1 MPAAVQEGSPF
12 LREEFVCRSSLW
24 ILAFLDSGYSGEQRP
39 FSFANMLSA
48 THPVLV
54 IFFIIRG
61 TNGDSV
67 NQTEVPVV
75 LPEEAPMTLNCT
87 YQTTYSVSYFFWYV
101 QYLNKA
107 PQLLLKG
114 STANPRP
121 KEQGFQATLVKSDKT
136 FHLQKRS
143 VQTSDSAVY
152 YCAVSDTVRGAAGG
166 AEHKPRGHRWGLAVG
181 CPGRGGSSLSLLWH
195 AGGILRVFPVL
206 MLRARILG
214 ILGLLDREESR
225 PGQFKRN
232 LRARLRNAFL
242 LSPAS
247 FLQMA
252 QNSKEVTPALIYD
265 IHAEIFHKLLRKMP
279 MAHSSWTNAC
289 DLEASPCILQFRPG
303 LGVWLSF
310 TSRHCIS
317 L

>member
-1 MPAAVQEGSPF
+1 
-12 LREEFVCRSSLW
+12 
-24 ILAFLDSGYSGEQRP
+24 
-39 FSFANMLSA
+39 MLSA

-54 IFFIIRG
+54 IFLIIRG

-87 YQTTYSVSYFFWYV
+87 YQTTYSVSGLFWYV

-181 CPGRGGSSLSLLWH
+181 CPGRGGFFSVSALACWRHPQGISSSDAQSQDPWNSWI
-195 AGGILRVFPVL
+195 AGQRGI
-206 MLRARILG
+206 
-214 ILGLLDREESR
+214 
-225 PGQFKRN
+225 
-232 LRARLRNAFL
+232 
-242 LSPAS
+242 
-247 FLQMA
+247 
-252 QNSKEVTPALIYD
+252 
-265 IHAEIFHKLLRKMP
+265 
-279 MAHSSWTNAC
+279 
-289 DLEASPCILQFRPG
+289 
-303 LGVWLSF
+303 
-310 TSRHCIS
+310 
-317 L
+317 

>member
-1 MPAAVQEGSPF
+1 
-12 LREEFVCRSSLW
+12 
-24 ILAFLDSGYSGEQRP
+24 
-39 FSFANMLSA
+39 MLSA

-54 IFFIIRG
+54 IFLIIRG

-87 YQTTYSVSYFFWYV
+87 YQTTYSVSGLFWYV

-166 AEHKPRGHRWGLAVG
+166 AEHKPRGHRRDQRRLSEPDRSPSDSFGGGYYDPELHLPDHLFRFLCFLVHSVSQPSSSVPPEG
-181 CPGRGGSSLSLLWH
+181 VNCKPEGR
-195 AGGILRVFPVL
+195 A
-206 MLRARILG
+206 
-214 ILGLLDREESR
+214 SR
-225 PGQFKRN
+225 FSG
-232 LRARLRNAFL
+232 
-242 LSPAS
+242 
-247 FLQMA
+247 
-252 QNSKEVTPALIYD
+252 
-265 IHAEIFHKLLRKMP
+265 
-279 MAHSSWTNAC
+279 
-289 DLEASPCILQFRPG
+289 
-303 LGVWLSF
+303 
-310 TSRHCIS
+310 HCC
-317 L
+317 

>member
-1 MPAAVQEGSPF
+1 MTLSCAYET
-12 LREEFVCRSSLW
+12 
-24 ILAFLDSGYSGEQRP
+24 LDS
-39 FSFANMLSA
+39 
-48 THPVLV
+48 
-54 IFFIIRG
+54 
-61 TNGDSV
+61 
-67 NQTEVPVV
+67 
-75 LPEEAPMTLNCT
+75 APYL
-87 YQTTYSVSYFFWYV
+87 FWYV
-101 QYLNKA
+101 QYLNRA

-152 YCAVSDTVRGAAGG
+152 YCALSDTVRGAAGG

-195 AGGILRVFPVL
+195 AGGILRVLPAL

-214 ILGLLDREESR
+214 ILGLLVREESR

-232 LRARLRNAFL
+232 LRACLRNAFL

-252 QNSKEVTPALIYD
+252 QNFLEVTLAPASSCHHGSSYRTLNN
-265 IHAEIFHKLLRKMP
+265 HPTSGLEICALRN
-279 MAHSSWTNAC
+279 SGFWTW
-289 DLEASPCILQFRPG
+289 PG
-303 LGVWLSF
+303 LRNLTSCFYHGIYACGPSEVSPIQWPRKHSCVYLCRDEDTHGLLF
-310 TSRHCIS
+310 TGTPKG
-317 L
+317 LQ